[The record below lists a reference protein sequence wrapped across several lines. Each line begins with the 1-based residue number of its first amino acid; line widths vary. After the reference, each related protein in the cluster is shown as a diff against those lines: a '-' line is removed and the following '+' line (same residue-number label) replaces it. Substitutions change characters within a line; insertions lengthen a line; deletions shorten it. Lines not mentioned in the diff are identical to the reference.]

1 MNTVITIIICAVL
14 VILARTIQLC
24 LKRTRVLN
32 EKCKTLFKACSDLND
47 RLRELEK
54 VKK

>member
-1 MNTVITIIICAVL
+1 MNTVITVIICAVL
-14 VILARTIQLC
+14 AILARTIQLC

-32 EKCKTLFKACSDLND
+32 KKCKTLFEACMEFDN

-54 VKK
+54 AKK